1 MMPVSQTND
10 HNFLFVQIRMIQSNQ
25 WQGFDSPP
33 ELFALLNIK
42 WRIKPHNL
50 RERQRREHY

>member
-1 MMPVSQTND
+1 
-10 HNFLFVQIRMIQSNQ
+10 MIQSNQ

-42 WRIKPHNL
+42 WRINPIIW
-50 RERQRREHY
+50 ERDNAESIIK